1 MMRERSEEVFNP
13 KTTTRTFKKGKVH
26 MQYKVIVEDATKGL
40 MGGGAMESASMALAE
55 KVNEAISEGWEPLGG
70 ISHSED
76 RQENPYLLQAMINR
90 KASTS
95 QSSED

>member
-1 MMRERSEEVFNP
+1 
-13 KTTTRTFKKGKVH
+13 

-90 KASTS
+90 NASPV
-95 QSSED
+95 QQADG

>member
-13 KTTTRTFKKGKVH
+13 KTATRTFKKGKVH

-40 MGGGAMESASMALAE
+40 MGGGAMESASTALAE